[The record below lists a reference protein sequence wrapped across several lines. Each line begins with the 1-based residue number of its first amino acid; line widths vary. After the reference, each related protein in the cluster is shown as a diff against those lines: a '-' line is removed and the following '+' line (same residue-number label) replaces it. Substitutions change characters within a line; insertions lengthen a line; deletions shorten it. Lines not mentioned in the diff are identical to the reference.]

1 MQVARESTVV
11 FKGIKPF
18 SERYPEAQ
26 KEAVADVR
34 ELMAAA
40 EPRIRN
46 LFQQNQG
53 IRLKF
58 RDSVNAFMPG
68 DAWDVFFV
76 DGEAY
81 NENCHFTVSLY
92 HRTLE
97 IGLTVPNH
105 AKTRQWERFNTL
117 ARDKDKF
124 LEILKALRAEVPELW
139 IRLWHRHDMGGQKLV
154 QDGEARFK
162 VDTVYGFEYEQTENR
177 YFKPASSWYVLLK
190 ELVSERLNHRFNLEV
205 QFYVPYFIEADDP
218 RRQYREKIGPYLST
232 PDQPAFLD
240 EVVRV
245 VQTFGP
251 FFTYMM
257 G

>member
-1 MQVARESTVV
+1 MARESTVV

-18 SERYPEAQ
+18 PERYPEAQ
-26 KEAVADVR
+26 KEVAAEIH

-40 EPRIRN
+40 EPRVRN

-53 IRLKF
+53 IRLRY
-58 RDSVNAFMPG
+58 RDDVNTFMPG

-76 DGEAY
+76 DGEAW

-92 HRTLE
+92 QRALE
-97 IGLTVPNH
+97 IGLTIPNH
-105 AKTRQWERFNTL
+105 AKNRQWERFNTL

-124 LEILKALRAEVPELW
+124 VQILKSLRADVPELW
-139 IRLWHRHDMGGQKLV
+139 VRMWHRHDMGGQKLV
-154 QDGEARFK
+154 QDGEACFK
-162 VDTVYGFEYEQTENR
+162 IDTIYGFEADQTENR

-218 RRQYREKIGPYLST
+218 RRQYRDKIAPYLAT
-232 PDQPAFLD
+232 PDTPGFID
-240 EVVRV
+240 EVVRA
-245 VQTFGP
+245 VQVFGP
-251 FFTYMM
+251 FFIYLL